1 MPPVKTKNSVSKCTA
16 CGNFVRLA
24 YASNLIGV
32 LCFMTSGC
40 IIWFLFLRSGS
51 SNALTTKANHHLR
64 YHWSVFEK
72 KKKAVFKTSSYDC
85 YFPFVS
91 AAEKLLRS
99 QSNVAPLYGF
109 TIAGHSCYGTCTAMN
124 CRLGHQMFKPGK
136 QMPLIAHLSHPGSHL
151 YHECLVYQME
161 GNSRVVNCTVR

>member
-1 MPPVKTKNSVSKCTA
+1 MH
-16 CGNFVRLA
+16 GLHLQ
-24 YASNLIGV
+24 YLQ
-32 LCFMTSGC
+32 CFFFYLESWT
-40 IIWFLFLRSGS
+40 IKHNI
-51 SNALTTKANHHLR
+51 
-64 YHWSVFEK
+64 VFQVPLVCFRKE
-72 KKKAVFKTSSYDC
+72 KKAVFKTSSYDC